1 MQKSIFLFLCCLLH
15 YHWLIFEMM
24 RKDNCCVHL
33 SFLIF
38 SQLLLN
44 VIIISLSLS
53 QLENCCWASLNW
65 QTFVTLCCY
74 FALFWFDLFAG
85 RLCRR
90 RRRNLILC
98 FVNLCVCLLFLVMPA
113 KDCQTAETKEW
124 KDWRDQCLIFF
135 DYFYQR
141 VFLCGVLNQK
151 LNFSKAL
158 SLCYT
163 KGKLHYKFYIF
174 QYKFKCLV

>member
-1 MQKSIFLFLCCLLH
+1 MQKSISLFLCCLLH

-33 SFLIF
+33 SLSFFFFFLM
-38 SQLLLN
+38 LLN
-44 VIIISLSLS
+44 VIIISFSFS
-53 QLENCCWASLNW
+53 QVENCCWASLSW

-85 RLCRR
+85 RR

-98 FVNLCVCLLFLVMPA
+98 FVSVCLCLLFLVMPA

-135 DYFYQR
+135 LIF
-141 VFLCGVLNQK
+141 FIN
-151 LNFSKAL
+151 
-158 SLCYT
+158 
-163 KGKLHYKFYIF
+163 KFFVWWF
-174 QYKFKCLV
+174 Q